1 MLEHVTRDIGP
12 ASPGLGM
19 PWLQEHAD
27 SLIELTLPHRFQ
39 LFGLSESKIR
49 ELRKI
54 LEVLEQS
61 NRTVHDDNSKP
72 GACAVSLIDI
82 GDDLSLDMFS
92 YVPPTSPAIAIV
104 GRDLPD
110 VEKLL
115 ACGFV
120 DYITYPFSTLEIQRR
135 LFTMSTAIRE
145 ATFSV
150 GSSGDP
156 MVRVACK
163 MLETNIANPVTVDE
177 LAATLGTN
185 RNTLNRAFN
194 QAFGIGPIT
203 WLRQR
208 RCELAAQLLRD
219 GSESILNIALT
230 VGYGDPNNFSTAF
243 RRLYSQGPMEF
254 RKKMSGAKNLGT
266 ASKAGRS
273 DAV

>member
-1 MLEHVTRDIGP
+1 MLEHVTSDIGL

-19 PWLQEHAD
+19 PWLQEHAA
-27 SLIELTLPHRFQ
+27 SLIELTVSRRFQ
-39 LFGLSESKIR
+39 LLGLSEGKAR

-54 LEVLEQS
+54 LDMLEQS
-61 NRTVHDDNSKP
+61 DRIVFDGSGKSD
-72 GACAVSLIDI
+72 ACAVSLIDVS
-82 GDDLSLDMFS
+82 DDLTLGMFS
-92 YVPPTSPAIAIV
+92 YVRSSSPAIAIV

-110 VEKLL
+110 VEKLF

-120 DYITYPFSTLEIQRR
+120 DYITYPFSPLEIRRR
-135 LFTMSTAIRE
+135 LFTLSMAMPE
-145 ATFSV
+145 PTFST
-150 GSSGDP
+150 GSSTDP
-156 MVRVACK
+156 MVRAACRT
-163 MLETNIANPVTVDE
+163 LEANIANPVTVDE
-177 LAATLGTN
+177 LAVTLGTN

-194 QAFGIGPIT
+194 QAFGVGPIT

-208 RCELAAQLLRD
+208 RCEIAAQLLRD

-266 ASKAGRS
+266 ASKASRS

>member
-27 SLIELTLPHRFQ
+27 SLIELTLPRRFQ
-39 LFGLSESKIR
+39 LLGLSESKAR

-61 NRTVHDDNSKP
+61 GWTVYNSGGEP
-72 GACAVSLIDI
+72 SACAVSLIDI

-92 YVPPTSPAIAIV
+92 HVPSASPAIAIV

-120 DYITYPFSTLEIQRR
+120 DYITYPFSPLEIQRR
-135 LFTMSTAIRE
+135 LFTISMTIRE

-150 GSSGDP
+150 ESSADP
-156 MVRVACK
+156 MVRAACK
-163 MLETNIANPVTVDE
+163 MLEANIANPVTVDE
-177 LAATLGTN
+177 LAAALGTN

-266 ASKAGRS
+266 ASKAARS